1 MDHRNKEAV
10 KKRLGIKSVL
20 AIAALAG
27 VSSAQA
33 GIVQFNPAG
42 AGSAGAIP
50 VTSAITAHGSGFVM
64 TQPNPNDPTNF
75 LFSETGAYQLTQ
87 PDGSSPIGT
96 HDITLTYSV
105 MGTVNPLS
113 GALSFSTGAFSLYS
127 DATFNYGTGSSNPSV
142 VYGANDGSLI
152 ASFLISS
159 GLGNAS
165 GNVHLQ
171 GTAIAGSILPGF
183 FFSSSGIDLST
194 TGNLQFAVDIGN
206 AIDLAPS
213 ATVISELV
221 CKAAGFPGPGCNGS
235 DYSNTPYYFVVSDGG
250 ATSLSTNDV
259 PEPGSGSLVFAGIA
273 GLGLFSRRSR
283 KQ

>member
-1 MDHRNKEAV
+1 MDHKNREAV
-10 KKRLGIKSVL
+10 KKRFGIKTAL

-33 GIVQFNPAG
+33 GIVQFNPTG

-50 VTSAITAHGSGFVM
+50 VTSAINVNGSGFVL
-64 TQPNPNDPTNF
+64 TLPNPYDPTSF

-87 PDGSSPIGT
+87 PDGSSPIGA

-105 MGTVNPLS
+105 MGILNPQN
-113 GALSFSTGAFSLYS
+113 GALSFSTGAFNLYS
-127 DATFNYGTGSSNPSV
+127 DATFNFGTGSNNPSV
-142 VYGANDGSLI
+142 VYGANDGPLI
-152 ASFLISS
+152 ASFLISP
-159 GLGNAS
+159 GFGNAS

-171 GTAIAGSILPGF
+171 GAAIAGSILPGY
-183 FFSSSGIDLST
+183 FFSSSGIDLSV

-206 AIDLAPS
+206 DIDLAPS
-213 ATVISELV
+213 ATVVSELV
-221 CKAAGFPGPGCNGS
+221 CKAAAFPDPGCSGG

-250 ATSLSTNDV
+250 ATSLSTI

-273 GLGLFSRRSR
+273 GLGLLSRRSR